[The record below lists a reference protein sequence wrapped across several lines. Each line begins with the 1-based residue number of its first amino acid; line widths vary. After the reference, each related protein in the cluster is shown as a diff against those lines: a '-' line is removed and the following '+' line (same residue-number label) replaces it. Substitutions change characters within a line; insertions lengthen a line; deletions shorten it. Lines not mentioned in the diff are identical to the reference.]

1 MEILSSLYKEY
12 AGREPDRILPLTAS
26 GSRRRYYRI
35 GCGTAPSPRTVIGVI
50 GTDRR
55 ENMAFMALAS
65 HFRSKGINVPEVLA
79 ASADGMCYLQEDLG
93 DRSLFDAVSR
103 GRESGNYSPEEKS
116 LLLMT
121 VATLPQIQFLG
132 AEGLDFSVCH
142 PEPAFGERLVMS
154 DLNYFK
160 YCFLKTLPLDFNE
173 VELERDFRAFAAD
186 LLEGDCDAFMY
197 RDFQARNVMLRD
209 GRPWFIDFQGGMR
222 GPAQYD
228 LASFVWQA
236 RANYPE
242 DFRDELVEAYLGA
255 AENFARIDRGLFLG
269 RLRLFVLFRTLQVL
283 GAYGFRGKFE
293 RKPHFLRSIPFAV
306 ENLRRLLDDPPA
318 EYPYLIPLL
327 RDMTQLP
334 EFQSG
339 DSVPG
344 QADGTARPVAASLSP
359 SAASLSPLAAVS
371 PRAGAEDAVTEP
383 VAAPLE
389 VLVCSFS
396 YRKPLPEDPSGNGGG
411 YVFDCRALPNPGKY
425 EQYRTLTGMDREVQ
439 AFLENRTQVET
450 FLESVSRLTDAHVR
464 RFKERGFTHLM
475 ICFGCTGG
483 QHRSVYCAER
493 TAARLAS
500 CPGVKVTLIHR
511 EQGVR
516 RELMGGAR

>member
-26 GSRRRYYRI
+26 GSHRRYYRI
-35 GCGTAPSPRTVIGVI
+35 GSGQISVPASRTVIGVI

-55 ENMAFMALAS
+55 ENDAFIALAS

-79 ASADGMCYLQEDLG
+79 CSADGMCYLQEDLG
-93 DRSLFDAVSR
+93 DMSLFDAVSG

-121 VATLPQIQFLG
+121 VETLPQIQFLG

-154 DLNYFK
+154 DFNYFK

-173 VELERDFRAFAAD
+173 VELERDFVAFAAD
-186 LLEGDCDAFMY
+186 LLDGDCNAFMY
-197 RDFQARNVMLRD
+197 RDFQSRNVLLRD
-209 GRPWFIDFQGGMR
+209 CSPWFIDFQGGMR

-242 DFRDELVEAYLGA
+242 YFRNELVEAYLGA
-255 AENFARIDRGLFLG
+255 AEKFTRIDRGLFLN

-344 QADGTARPVAASLSP
+344 QADGTARPVAA
-359 SAASLSPLAAVS
+359 
-371 PRAGAEDAVTEP
+371 
-383 VAAPLE
+383 PLE
-389 VLVCSFS
+389 VLVYSFS
-396 YRKPLPEDPSGNGGG
+396 YRKPLPDDPSGNGGG

-425 EQYRTLTGMDREVQ
+425 GQYRTLTGMDSEVQ
-439 AFLENRTQVET
+439 AFLESRAEVET
-450 FLESVSRLTDAHVR
+450 FLESVFRLTDAHVR

-493 TAARLAS
+493 TAERLAS

-516 RELMGGAR
+516 REMTGGSAAFPDGHIGGAR